1 MMKIFIEAIFLPV
14 SLFVSQAVFA
24 VCVDGKSD
32 HQYSAK
38 SADYN
43 VGFTPSLL
51 PIAVGKQF
59 NVAFEVCPIN
69 GKPLPSGV
77 KIDADM
83 PAHKHGMNYKAKVSQ
98 NAQGYLAEGLM
109 FHMRGKWR
117 VTFELEQKD
126 SPTTAIR
133 LSQEI
138 TIE

>member
-1 MMKIFIEAIFLPV
+1 MKFPLALIFL
-14 SLFVSQAVFA
+14 SASQIAVA

-32 HQYSAK
+32 HHYSAK
-38 SADYN
+38 SSDYT

-51 PIAVGKQF
+51 PIPVGKQF
-59 NVAFEVCPIN
+59 DVAFEVCALN

-98 NAQGYLAEGLM
+98 NSKGYLAEGLM

-117 VTFELEQKD
+117 VTFELERKD
-126 SPTTAIR
+126 TAIASVR
-133 LSQEI
+133 LSEEI
-138 TIE
+138 SIE

>member
-1 MMKIFIEAIFLPV
+1 MKFLVALIFL
-14 SLFVSQAVFA
+14 SVSQIAVA

-38 SADYN
+38 SGEYN

-51 PIAVGKQF
+51 PIPVGKQF
-59 NVAFEVCPIN
+59 NVAFEICALN
-69 GKPLPSGV
+69 EKPLPSDV

-83 PAHKHGMNYKAKVSQ
+83 PAHKHGMNYKAKVSK
-98 NAQGYLAEGLM
+98 NGNGYLAEGLM

-117 VTFELEQKD
+117 VTFELEKKEVAAT
-126 SPTTAIR
+126 SVR

>member
-1 MMKIFIEAIFLPV
+1 MKFFVAAFLL
-14 SLFVSQAVFA
+14 SASQIAFA
-24 VCVDGKSD
+24 TCVDGKSD
-32 HQYSAK
+32 HRYSAK
-38 SADYN
+38 SGDYT

-51 PIAVGKQF
+51 PIPVGKQF
-59 NVAFEVCPIN
+59 NVAFEVCSIN
-69 GKPLPSGV
+69 DKPLPISV

-98 NAQGYLAEGLM
+98 NAKGYMAEGLM

-126 SPTTAIR
+126 LPTTAVR
-133 LSQEI
+133 LTQEI

>member
-1 MMKIFIEAIFLPV
+1 MKFCLAPIF
-14 SLFVSQAVFA
+14 LFVSQLAFA
-24 VCVDGKSD
+24 TCTDGKSD
-32 HQYSAK
+32 HHYSAK
-38 SADYN
+38 SGDYT

-51 PIAVGKQF
+51 PIPVGKQF
-59 NVAFEVCPIN
+59 NVAFEVCTLN
-69 GKPLPSGV
+69 GKPIPSGV

-98 NAQGYLAEGLM
+98 NAKGYLAEGLM

-126 SPTTAIR
+126 TTATSIR